1 MHPLK
6 NSKIKEYSYLNPF
19 QSVEEYEFQKKSSF
33 EWTQN
38 CFFKILTSLDLY
50 AIS

>member
-6 NSKIKEYSYLNPF
+6 NSKIKEYSYLNLF
-19 QSVEEYEFQKKSSF
+19 QSVEECEFQKKSSF

-38 CFFKILTSLDLY
+38 SFFKILTNLNLY

>member
-19 QSVEEYEFQKKSSF
+19 QSVEECEFQKKSSF

-38 CFFKILTSLDLY
+38 SFFKILTNLDLY